1 MQFQISPLDF
11 SNLNTYSLHE
21 RHSKVTVADFSQA
34 VKPGMTVRDLI
45 ANLPKQLAG
54 KDFPE
59 LVERIA
65 AAVIGKRPVLVGMG
79 AHVIKVGL
87 APILI
92 DLMERGI
99 ISALALNGAGIIHD
113 AEIAMVGRTSE
124 EVASVLG
131 AGAFGAARETGE
143 VLNQA
148 INQGAKEGIGI
159 GEAVGNALLQQ
170 NFPFNGQS
178 LLAQARRLGIPVTVH
193 VAMGTDIIHI
203 HPAADGAAIGQ
214 CSHHD
219 FRVFCRLVSGL
230 EGGVYLNLGSAV
242 LLPEVFLKALTVVRN
257 LGHVVQRFTTA
268 NFDFIRA
275 YRPATN
281 VVHRPTLEGGKGFN
295 FTGHHELMIP
305 LLAAALVDRLEETG
319 SRQRP

>member
-1 MQFQISPLDF
+1 MECQTAPLDF
-11 SNLNTYSLHE
+11 SGLNTYSLHE
-21 RHSKVTVADFSQA
+21 RHSKVTVADFAQP
-34 VKPGMTVRDLI
+34 VKPGMTVRALI

-65 AAVIGKRPVLVGMG
+65 AAVMQKRPVLVGMG

-124 EVASVLG
+124 EVANVLG

-148 INQGAKEGIGI
+148 INQGAKEGIGL

-257 LGHVVQRFTTA
+257 LGHVAQRFTTA

-305 LLAAALVDRLEETG
+305 LLAAAIVDKLACSE
-319 SRQRP
+319 

>member
-1 MQFQISPLDF
+1 MNAQQSVPPLDF
-11 SNLNTYSLHE
+11 TSLNTYSLHE
-21 RHSKVTVADFSQA
+21 RHSKVTVADFAQP
-34 VKPGMTVRDLI
+34 VRPGLTVRELI
-45 ANLPKQLAG
+45 ASLPQQLAG

-65 AAVIGKRPVLVGMG
+65 AAVSTKRPVLVGMG
-79 AHVIKVGL
+79 AHVIRVGL

-124 EVASVLG
+124 EVATVLG
-131 AGAFGAARETGE
+131 AGAFGAARATGA

-148 INQGAKEGIGI
+148 INQGAQEGIGL
-159 GEAVGNALLQQ
+159 GEAVGNALLRQQ
-170 NFPFNGQS
+170 FPFNSQS

-203 HPAADGAAIGQ
+203 HPDADGAAIGQ

-281 VVHRPTLEGGKGFN
+281 VVQRPTLEGGKGFN

-305 LLAAALVDRLEETG
+305 LLAAAVVDTLH
-319 SRQRP
+319 PPLP

>member
-1 MQFQISPLDF
+1 MTQQYPVLPLDF
-11 SNLNTYSLHE
+11 SDLNTYSLHE
-21 RHSKVTVADFSQA
+21 RHSKVTVADFAQP
-34 VKPGMTVRDLI
+34 VKPGMTVRELI

-59 LVERIA
+59 LIERIA
-65 AAVIGKRPVLVGMG
+65 AAVTQKRPVLIGMG

-124 EVASVLG
+124 EVANVLG

-143 VLNQA
+143 ILNQA
-148 INQGAKEGIGI
+148 INQGANEGIGL
-159 GEAVGNALLQQ
+159 GEAVGNALLQHD
-170 NFPFNGQS
+170 FPFNKQS

-203 HPAADGAAIGQ
+203 HPDADGAAIGQ

-275 YRPATN
+275 YRPAIN

-305 LLAAALVDRLEETG
+305 LLAAAIVDKLAYSE
-319 SRQRP
+319 

>member
-1 MQFQISPLDF
+1 MPSVPPLDF
-11 SNLNTYSLHE
+11 SGLNTYSLHE
-21 RHSKVTVADFSQA
+21 RHSKVTVADFAQPA
-34 VKPGMTVRDLI
+34 TPGITVRELI

-65 AAVIGKRPVLVGMG
+65 AAVSNKRPVLVGMG

-87 APILI
+87 APVLI

-148 INQGAKEGIGI
+148 INQGAREGIGI

-170 NFPFNGQS
+170 NFPFNSQS

-257 LGHVVQRFTTA
+257 LGHVAQRFTTA

-305 LLAAALVDRLEETG
+305 LLAAAVVDKLEQKH
-319 SRQRP
+319 SPLN

>member
-1 MQFQISPLDF
+1 MNAQQSVPPLDF
-11 SNLNTYSLHE
+11 TSLNTYSLHD
-21 RHSKVTVADFSQA
+21 RHSKVTVADFAQPA
-34 VKPGMTVRDLI
+34 TPGMTVRALI
-45 ANLPKQLAG
+45 ASLPQQLAG

-65 AAVIGKRPVLVGMG
+65 AAVSTKRPVLVGMG

-131 AGAFGAARETGE
+131 AGAFGAAKETGE

-148 INQGAKEGIGI
+148 INQGAQEGIGL
-159 GEAVGNALLQQ
+159 GEAVGNALLRQD
-170 NFPFNGQS
+170 FPFNSQS

-214 CSHHD
+214 CSHYD

-257 LGHVVQRFTTA
+257 LGHVAQRFTTA

-281 VVHRPTLEGGKGFN
+281 VVQRPTLEGGKGFN

-305 LLAAALVDRLEETG
+305 LLAAAVVDRLH
-319 SRQRP
+319 SPLP